1 MSNPPTAPRTAVLL
15 GAGASVDAGLP
26 TTFTFARQL
35 VEDITEKLG
44 RERTIVKTLNFV
56 YGAMVNHRTERGGD
70 PFDAV
75 NVETM
80 ISAIRL
86 LRDRGTHEVAPFI
99 QDWKPGVGRYASSSR
114 GWQGDALI
122 KALEGDR
129 RFSPGREVEAAVR
142 AIVADSDAPS
152 NGDLYDELEKLIRT
166 RVRRL
171 LLRHGDVN
179 YLAPL
184 IELGA
189 TQPGGLDVATLNYDL
204 TVEACA
210 DSLGVVLSR
219 GTEIASLGS
228 PSDFDPSAAIRL
240 YKIHGSIDLRA
251 HDSVRSLARKPA
263 VVVDTSDD
271 DFAPDIV
278 IGDRD
283 KLGSGG
289 RTLALLVAFATALQ
303 NANKLVVVG
312 YAFADPHVNEII
324 LDWLH
329 ADESRTLTALDPSW
343 PHSHSYREGIRAEL
357 TSELDD
363 TTLPRI
369 HVVRATTATALHRA
383 LHEGPPA
390 IPSPRLQVDVSW
402 EGAVATVT
410 FTNHGEV
417 IERFGVSPGGYST
430 PHPNALS
437 IEREDAIQDRM
448 VYRQQSVPVFAH
460 GESLN
465 VTVSWD
471 SRPVEAALRTF
482 GNESARSHSGA
493 WPIIEPD
500 SAPATGNVAGA
511 Q

>member
-1 MSNPPTAPRTAVLL
+1 MSDSPTAPRTAVLL

-35 VEDITEKLG
+35 VEDITATLG
-44 RERTIVKTLNFV
+44 RDRTIVKTLNFV

-114 GWQGDALI
+114 GVQGAALI
-122 KALEGDR
+122 KALESDR

-142 AIVADSDAPS
+142 AIIADSDAPS
-152 NGDLYDELEKLIRT
+152 NGDLYDELERLIRT
-166 RVRRL
+166 RARRL
-171 LLRHGDVN
+171 LLQHGDVS

-184 IELGA
+184 IELGT

-210 DSLGVVLSR
+210 RSLGVALSR
-219 GTEIASLGS
+219 GPERMGLGTAWE
-228 PSDFDPSAAIRL
+228 FDPGAAIRL
-240 YKIHGSIDLRA
+240 HKIHGSIDLHA
-251 HDSVRSLARKPA
+251 HDSVRSLTRKA
-263 VVVDTSDD
+263 YVVVDTSND
-271 DFAPDIV
+271 DFPPDIV

-289 RTLALLVAFATALQ
+289 RTLALLVAFASALQ
-303 NANKLVVVG
+303 KASKLVVVG
-312 YAFADPHVNEII
+312 YAFADPHVNDII

-329 ADESRTLTALDPSW
+329 TDESRTLTVLDPSW

-363 TTLPRI
+363 LTSPRI
-369 HVVRATTATALHRA
+369 HVVRATTAEALHRA
-383 LHEGPPA
+383 LHEDPPA
-390 IPSPRLQVDVSW
+390 VPDPRLQVEVSW

-410 FTNHGEV
+410 FTNHGEA
-417 IERFGVSPGGYST
+417 IEGFGVGPGGYST

-437 IEREDAIQDRM
+437 IEREDAIPDRM

-471 SRPVEAALRTF
+471 NRPVEAALRTF
-482 GNESARSHSGA
+482 GNEIARSHSGT
-493 WPIIEPD
+493 WPIIEPE
-500 SAPATGNVAGA
+500 SAPDTENVAGA

>member
-1 MSNPPTAPRTAVLL
+1 MSASSPGPRTAVLL

-35 VEDITEKLG
+35 VEDITATLG
-44 RERTIVKTLNFV
+44 RERTLVKTLNFV

-114 GWQGDALI
+114 GRQGDALI
-122 KALEGDR
+122 KALASDR
-129 RFSPGREVEAAVR
+129 RFSPGREVEDAVR

-152 NGDLYDELEKLIRT
+152 NGDLYEELEKLIRT

-171 LLRHGDVN
+171 LLQHGDVS

-189 TQPGGLDVATLNYDL
+189 TQPGGLDIATLNYDL

-210 DSLGVVLSR
+210 DAHDVALSR
-219 GTEIASLGS
+219 GPERAGLGS
-228 PSDFDPSAAIRL
+228 PLEFDPRAAIRL

-251 HDSVRSLARKPA
+251 HDSVRSLTRKPA
-263 VVVDTSDD
+263 VVVDSSDD

-278 IGDRD
+278 IGNRD

-289 RTLALLVAFATALQ
+289 RTLALLVAFASALQ
-303 NANKLVVVG
+303 NANKLVVIG
-312 YAFADPHVNEII
+312 YAFADPHVNDIV

-329 ADESRTLTALDPSW
+329 ADETRTLTVLDPSW
-343 PHSHSYREGIRAEL
+343 PRSHSYREGIRAEL

-363 TTLPRI
+363 TTPPRI
-369 HVVRATTATALHRA
+369 HVVHATTAAALDRA
-383 LHEGPPA
+383 LHESPPA
-390 IPSPRLQVDVSW
+390 IPVPRFQVDATW
-402 EGAVATVT
+402 EGAVARVT
-410 FTNHGEV
+410 FTNHGEA
-417 IERFGVSPGGYST
+417 IEDFAIAPGGDRT
-430 PHPNALS
+430 PHPKALS
-437 IEREDAIQDRM
+437 IERADAVQDRM
-448 VYRQQSVPVFAH
+448 VYRQQSVPVFAS
-460 GESLN
+460 GESLD

-471 SRPVEAALRTF
+471 SPPTQAALHTF
-482 GNESARSHSGA
+482 GNESARRHSGL
-493 WPIIEPD
+493 WPIIETEAD
-500 SAPATGNVAGA
+500 PAGIAR
-511 Q
+511 